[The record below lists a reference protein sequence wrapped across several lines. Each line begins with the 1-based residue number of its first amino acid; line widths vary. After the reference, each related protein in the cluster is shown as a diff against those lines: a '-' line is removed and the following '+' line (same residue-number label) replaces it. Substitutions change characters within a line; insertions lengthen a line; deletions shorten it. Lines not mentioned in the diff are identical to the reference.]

1 MRKKDQLLCLRKQF
15 TRGNAAAQGRAMS
28 SAATAVAPA
37 GHLSSGLK
45 FLNIFSGFQ
54 EKSRGD

>member
-1 MRKKDQLLCLRKQF
+1 MRKKDQLLCLRMQF

-37 GHLSSGLK
+37 GQLT
-45 FLNIFSGFQ
+45 FL
-54 EKSRGD
+54 